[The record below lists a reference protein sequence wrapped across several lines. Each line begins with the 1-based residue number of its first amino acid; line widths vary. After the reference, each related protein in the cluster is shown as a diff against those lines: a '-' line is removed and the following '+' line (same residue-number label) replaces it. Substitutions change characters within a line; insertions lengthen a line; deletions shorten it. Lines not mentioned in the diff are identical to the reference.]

1 MKYYI
6 STTTG
11 QPVYFHE
18 LGEKLYGSFYIFKNN
33 GSYGIQSER
42 YEVIIPPVFQAIK
55 PAFRT
60 HFWGKLYERW
70 RLYNFEN
77 HQIGTNC
84 FRRVEPF
91 NMNYAA
97 VTKDGRTWGFI
108 DRQGRIVIPLK
119 YNSGAYLGMDYFAVS
134 IIREGIPVFGVIDSS
149 ENIIIPFN
157 LSVQP
162 TFSDTMLFLLKKR
175 KPLREWL
182 NLGR

>member
-6 STTTG
+6 STTG

-18 LGEKLYGSFYIFKNN
+18 LGEKLYGSFYIFKHN
-33 GSYGIQSER
+33 GSYGIQSGR
-42 YEVIIPPVFQAIK
+42 YEVIIPPVFQDIK

-91 NMNYAA
+91 NINYAA
-97 VTKDGRTWGFI
+97 VTKDSRTWGFI

-119 YNSGAYLGMDYFAVS
+119 YNSGAYLGMDFFAVS
-134 IIREGIPVFGVIDSS
+134 IIQDRMPVYGVIDLS
-149 ENIIIPFN
+149 ENIIIPFT
-157 LSVQP
+157 LSVKP
-162 TFSDTMLFLLKKR
+162 TFSETIHYLLKKR

-182 NLGR
+182 KL

>member
-60 HFWGKLYERW
+60 HFWGKLQNRW
-70 RLYNFEN
+70 GLYSFEN
-77 HQIGTNC
+77 HRLGAHSFQHVKPYNLEFAGVST
-84 FRRVEPF
+84 
-91 NMNYAA
+91 
-97 VTKDGRTWGFI
+97 DGSHWGFT
-108 DRQGRIVIPLK
+108 DRSGSIVIPPQFQD
-119 YNSGAYLGMDYFAVS
+119 AEYLGLDYFAVS
-134 IIREGIPVFGVIDSS
+134 VMKKDRPYFGVIDLS
-149 ENIIIPFN
+149 ENIIIPFT
-157 LSVQP
+157 LSVKP
-162 TFSDTMLFLLKKR
+162 TFSETIHYLLKKR

>member
-18 LGEKLYGSFYIFKNN
+18 LGEKLYGSFYIFKHN

-42 YEVIIPPVFQAIK
+42 YEVIIPPVFQDIK

-77 HQIGTNC
+77 HQIGANC

-91 NMNYAA
+91 NINYAA
-97 VTKDGRTWGFI
+97 VTKEGRNWGFI

-119 YNSGAYLGMDYFAVS
+119 YNSGAYLGMDFFAVS
-134 IIREGIPVFGVIDSS
+134 IIQDRMPVYGVIDLS
-149 ENIIIPFN
+149 ENIIIPFT
-157 LSVQP
+157 LSVKP
-162 TFSDTMLFLLKKR
+162 TFSETIHYLLKKR